1 MVCVH
6 KLRRPRFRSVSS
18 DAYVVFSNDS
28 GHWWSRFLHPTIRHC
43 HIVVPDR
50 GRWVRFSRTCES
62 VELYADTEIDIGD
75 TILVKAQVRP
85 CKRNLLML
93 NTCVGFAKQVIGVNN
108 PLILT
113 PYQLYKHLE
122 KIK

>member
-1 MVCVH
+1 MLMLC
-6 KLRRPRFRSVSS
+6 FQ
-18 DAYVVFSNDS
+18 
-28 GHWWSRFLHPTIRHC
+28 TIAGIGGLGSCIQRLGY
-43 HIVVPDR
+43 IVVPDR